1 MGPALERVR
10 YTVMKNPTSWN
21 DVKLFERTFYD
32 PKMNLMKEKRIS
44 FRRKTQFFFSQAYF
58 GTKTKDH
65 SKWSWAFKW
74 WFYNF
79 ELVFYLHVNIGETI
93 PYKKNRSWFRASK
106 QFLWNF
112 WSFFYKKT
120 KENLKK
126 KLVEIFKMMWNCSRG
141 SS

>member
-65 SKWSWAFKW
+65 SKWSWAFK
-74 WFYNF
+74 
-79 ELVFYLHVNIGETI
+79 
-93 PYKKNRSWFRASK
+93 
-106 QFLWNF
+106 
-112 WSFFYKKT
+112 
-120 KENLKK
+120 
-126 KLVEIFKMMWNCSRG
+126 
-141 SS
+141 

>member
-65 SKWSWAFKW
+65 SKWSWACKW
-74 WFYNF
+74 WFYNL

-93 PYKKNRSWFRASK
+93 PYKKTGVGFERRN
-106 QFLWNF
+106 NF
-112 WSFFYKKT
+112 YEIFGLFKKKKT
-120 KENLKK
+120 KEKLKK
-126 KLVEIFKMMWNCSRG
+126 IGRNI
-141 SS
+141 